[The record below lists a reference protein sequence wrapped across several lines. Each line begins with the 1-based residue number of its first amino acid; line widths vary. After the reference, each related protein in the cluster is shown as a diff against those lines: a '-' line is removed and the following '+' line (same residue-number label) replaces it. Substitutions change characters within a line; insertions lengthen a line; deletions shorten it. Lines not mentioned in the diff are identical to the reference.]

1 MRIKVGQ
8 LRQII
13 REVAE
18 ELGEAAEPEALK
30 PVAAKVLAANK
41 SDLEASAGDWV
52 ADNYDAILA
61 KLQADPKLAAAILA
75 AGGVNE
81 SYVGDLAAGVGD
93 YYKGGGDILKH
104 GGSIM
109 GTAGGYLGAAVMAMV
124 NDPSLIPWTE
134 LRELQLDDKIVMDGT
149 ALKGAVV
156 GALLGHLVDVA
167 RHAKKFADRSA
178 AATRP
183 RRRRRP

>member
-1 MRIKVGQ
+1 MKLTATM
-8 LRQII
+8 LRKII
-13 REVAE
+13 AE
-18 ELGEAAEPEALK
+18 EVNRVVVENAAAAE
-30 PVAAKVLAANK
+30 
-41 SDLEASAGDWV
+41 LEASAGDWV
-52 ADNYDAILA
+52 EDNYDAILA
-61 KLQADPKLAAAILA
+61 KLQSNPKLVDAILSA
-75 AGGVNE
+75 AGVNE
-81 SYVGDLAAGVGD
+81 SYGGDLARGVGD
-93 YYKGGGDILKH
+93 YYKGAGDILKH

-167 RHAKKFADRSA
+167 RHAKKFADRKA
-178 AATRP
+178 AAAAGRP
-183 RRRRRP
+183 ARRR